1 MQIDTTSFIPIKAID
16 AGNAVSTA
24 TPNTDLSA
32 VLHALADAN
41 RLRIFALLREGER
54 CVCDIEAVVRLPQ
67 NLVSHHLR
75 VLRESGLIR
84 SRRDGRWMYYAI
96 DTAHL
101 TELRPVILT
110 LFDPAIVESIPAEC

>member
-1 MQIDTTSFIPIKAID
+1 MQIDTTSFIPIRAID
-16 AGNAVSTA
+16 AGDAVSA
-24 TPNTDLSA
+24 AAPNSGLSA
-32 VLHALADAN
+32 ALHALADAN
-41 RLRIFALLREGER
+41 RLRIFTLLREGER

-101 TELRPVILT
+101 TALRPVILT